1 MRDVRERADR
11 RSWRPAL
18 PGSFEHQVAR
28 LAVHTSQTAVSTPM
42 LIAWRS
48 LGWISQRVVAEESNR
63 HVPAGLSWAL
73 TRSRSARVGILR
85 GRGRSRPRRPSVVAP
100 RPGPTDDRGVPG
112 PARHRPLGAG
122 QVVSSDYAEWT
133 TRLVAERCPDAVIC
147 LDLSRTPPTRRT
159 RASGYLACQQQRQIY
174 PCRRRARG
182 TAATPGSNYYL
193 LGMTTFAYVLMT
205 YRNAGQ
211 VSRLVARMR
220 ELSPDAVLLVRHDAR
235 REPLARSSLS
245 ASAAELH
252 EYRSVID
259 WGGWTMVEAQLREL
273 RWLRANT
280 DADYITF
287 LSGQDYPIAS
297 LVDWEHRVTETRP
310 DLQGEVRRIEYRP
323 RWFRRGVGDRRA
335 RRAMY
340 RYYRVRTRA
349 NLDR

>member
-1 MRDVRERADR
+1 
-11 RSWRPAL
+11 
-18 PGSFEHQVAR
+18 
-28 LAVHTSQTAVSTPM
+28 
-42 LIAWRS
+42 
-48 LGWISQRVVAEESNR
+48 
-63 HVPAGLSWAL
+63 
-73 TRSRSARVGILR
+73 
-85 GRGRSRPRRPSVVAP
+85 
-100 RPGPTDDRGVPG
+100 
-112 PARHRPLGAG
+112 
-122 QVVSSDYAEWT
+122 
-133 TRLVAERCPDAVIC
+133 
-147 LDLSRTPPTRRT
+147 
-159 RASGYLACQQQRQIY
+159 
-174 PCRRRARG
+174 
-182 TAATPGSNYYL
+182 
-193 LGMTTFAYVLMT
+193 MTTFAYVLMT

-252 EYRSVID
+252 EYRSAID

-349 NLDR
+349 NLRPLKVLGPVVDTQRLPYSDQTLIGLRSPLRGLKLWWSLPWVTLSCEAADAVLAAGGNPKLPARFKRAFIPEESFIPTVLSNQGFRIIESQLTYCRFTYVSFHPVTFTLDDLRELTEAQAPFARKFDDSVDSRILDRLDEVVT